1 MGHDTAAVQVLLSL
15 DNSPGSNYNL
25 TLLPTIQE
33 VGLGKFCLGAVG
45 TGMMGMEG
53 IKEGTN
59 ATVQVVT
66 SGDGGGGLY
75 NVRCPIPTLGE
86 RWRKRWCCKHF
97 G

>member
-1 MGHDTAAVQVLLSL
+1 MGHDTAAVQVLLAL
-15 DNSPGSNYNL
+15 GNDPGSDYNL

-45 TGMMGMEG
+45 MGVGMGMDLG
-53 IKEGTN
+53 IKEGVN

-75 NVRCPIPTLGE
+75 NVRSPTPSLGE
-86 RWRKRWCCKHF
+86 R
-97 G
+97 